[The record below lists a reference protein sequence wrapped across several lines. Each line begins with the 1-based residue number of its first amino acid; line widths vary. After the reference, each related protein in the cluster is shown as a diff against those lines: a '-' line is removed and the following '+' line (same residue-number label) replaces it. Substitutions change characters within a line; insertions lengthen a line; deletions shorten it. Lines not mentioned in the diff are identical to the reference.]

1 MRRPKNVAAFIFDFK
16 KSLIGTIY
24 ILLSYRKF
32 GTDTLNEGKITVPG
46 GVFGLN
52 NSTHTHSL
60 ADLLGDYQS
69 LIWSV
74 LP

>member
-32 GTDTLNEGKITVPG
+32 GKDTLNEGKITVPG
-46 GVFGLN
+46 EVFGRN
-52 NSTHTHSL
+52 NITHMHSS
-60 ADLLGDYQS
+60 ANLLGDYQS
-69 LIWSV
+69 LT
-74 LP
+74 